1 MKRHS
6 NKTPFMCRSYEIKCD
21 NIQVFYKAL
30 RSEKI
35 YPRQMQEKN
44 GTVYLTLSGIYDK
57 QIKKICSDLGYICE
71 TKCEGDIIRAA
82 KRLKKRPA
90 LIISLI
96 IFGLA
101 VIYLKNIVIRID
113 VMTDDEQIKSRV
125 IHVLNEEGVKA
136 GTYIPGITLVEVER
150 SLKQKVE
157 GISWAGITRKGNSLV
172 IDVVKTIPKAEGSY
186 SRFPTNLIASE
197 NATID
202 KVLVLDGKLM
212 IGVGNG
218 VKKGDIIVSGKI
230 DIENPGKT
238 NEKGEKDITTR
249 YTRSMGTIEGTF
261 HREVS
266 FEQKLDGIV
275 KKETG
280 KIIKQR
286 YLHLFSADIPLFFK
300 DKTGN
305 YYSDTTL
312 SCPQINGYEI
322 PVGIKTLE
330 LREYDHKPVRYSAK
344 QAEELTMEKIKK
356 YESNFLKGYK
366 ILEKKEEKIIE
377 KDSVK
382 IKVNYKLYG
391 NICEEAAFFIK
402 KQ

>member
-1 MKRHS
+1 
-6 NKTPFMCRSYEIKCD
+6 
-21 NIQVFYKAL
+21 
-30 RSEKI
+30 
-35 YPRQMQEKN
+35 
-44 GTVYLTLSGIYDK
+44 
-57 QIKKICSDLGYICE
+57 
-71 TKCEGDIIRAA
+71 
-82 KRLKKRPA
+82 
-90 LIISLI
+90 
-96 IFGLA
+96 
-101 VIYLKNIVIRID
+101 
-113 VMTDDEQIKSRV
+113 
-125 IHVLNEEGVKA
+125 
-136 GTYIPGITLVEVER
+136 
-150 SLKQKVE
+150 
-157 GISWAGITRKGNSLV
+157 V

-212 IGVGNG
+212 IAVGNG

-366 ILEKKEEKIIE
+366 ILEKKEEKTIE

>member
-1 MKRHS
+1 
-6 NKTPFMCRSYEIKCD
+6 
-21 NIQVFYKAL
+21 
-30 RSEKI
+30 
-35 YPRQMQEKN
+35 
-44 GTVYLTLSGIYDK
+44 
-57 QIKKICSDLGYICE
+57 
-71 TKCEGDIIRAA
+71 
-82 KRLKKRPA
+82 
-90 LIISLI
+90 
-96 IFGLA
+96 
-101 VIYLKNIVIRID
+101 
-113 VMTDDEQIKSRV
+113 MTDDEQIKSRV

-366 ILEKKEEKIIE
+366 ILEKKEEKTIE

-382 IKVNYKLYG
+382 IKVIYKLYG

>member
-1 MKRHS
+1 MKRQ
-6 NKTPFMCRSYEIKCD
+6 NKGTPFICRRYEIKGD
-21 NIQVFYKAL
+21 NFALFYKAL
-30 RSEKI
+30 RSKGIHPRKMHEK
-35 YPRQMQEKN
+35 
-44 GTVYLTLSGIYDK
+44 GDTVYLLLSAVYDK
-57 QIKKICSDLGYICE
+57 QLKKLCDEIGYICK
-71 TKCEGDIIRAA
+71 TKDEGDVIKAA

-113 VMTDDEQIKSRV
+113 VMTDDDEIKSRV
-125 IHVLNEEGVKA
+125 IHVLSEEGVKA

-150 SLKQKVE
+150 ALKQRVE

-172 IDVVKTIPKAEGSY
+172 IDVVETIPKEEGSY
-186 SRFPTNLIASE
+186 SRFPTNLIAAE

-230 DIENPGKT
+230 EIENPKHVNGKE
-238 NEKGEKDITTR
+238 EKEVTTR
-249 YTRSMGTIEGTF
+249 FTRSMGTIEGTF
-261 HREVS
+261 DRTVS
-266 FEQKLDGIV
+266 FEQKLDDIV

-280 KIIKQR
+280 IVKKQR

-300 DKTGN
+300 EKSGN
-305 YYSDTTL
+305 YYSDITL
-312 SCPQINGYEI
+312 SCPEINGFEI

-330 LREYDHKPVRYSAK
+330 LREYDLKPVRYTIQ
-344 QAEELTMEKIKK
+344 QAEEQAMEKIKK
-356 YESNFLKGYK
+356 YETNFLNEYK
-366 ILEKKEEKIIE
+366 ILEKKLEKTTE
-377 KDSVK
+377 NNAVK